1 MSEDVQP
8 YLTNDKNA
16 DDCSG
21 GTQGEQQKQSP
32 APKQAKTE
40 ASAGVGWNAMLAA
53 ILAVSV
59 AVSSV
64 TTFFYHHYF
73 VPQPKQIVAVDILGY
88 MATQKEDYVAG
99 RINDT
104 ELERR
109 FEALENLVVSF
120 GEGVVVLSADSVLH
134 GVEVLK
140 P

>member
-8 YLTNDKNA
+8 YQVNKNA
-16 DDCSG
+16 DDHGDS
-21 GTQGEQQKQSP
+21 QPEQKDKPS
-32 APKQAKTE
+32 APKQPRPEESPVVT
-40 ASAGVGWNAMLAA
+40 SWGGMLAT
-53 ILAVSV
+53 ILVVSI

-73 VPQPKQIVAVDILGY
+73 VPRPQQIVAVDILGY

-99 RINDT
+99 RIDDA

-109 FEALENLVVSF
+109 FDALERFIISF
-120 GEGVVVLSADSVLH
+120 GEDVVVLSSDSVLR
-134 GVEVLK
+134 GAEVLR